1 MLFAHPFLLL
11 LLLVPIGLLV
21 FQWRHKAR
29 AVPLPSDHQPH
40 QRRRFL
46 TFLLGLTASLPALI
60 LALGVVL
67 IAGPRKFEQP
77 RSAREMTNIQFCFD
91 VSGSMTA
98 SFGDGD
104 RYDAAMEAV
113 NSFID
118 YRKGDSFGLS
128 IFGNSVLNWV
138 PLTSDVSAFR
148 CAPPFLH
155 PENLP
160 MWFGGTE
167 IGKAL
172 KACEKILI
180 SREEGDRMILLI
192 SDGQSMDLMGGKD
205 VEIAQSLKDN
215 GITVYGVHV
224 AEGAPPPEVSVIAS
238 MTGGQYFSAG
248 DPESLKA
255 VFQQIAAMKQAPI
268 KRLTPDPV
276 DNFRPFIIAA
286 ISLAFLYLLALFGLR
301 YNPW

>member
-1 MLFAHPFLLL
+1 MLFAHPYLLL
-11 LLLVPIGLLV
+11 LLLVPIGLLA
-21 FQWRHKAR
+21 FQYRQKGQP
-29 AVPLPSDHQPH
+29 VPLPTDHQARP
-40 QRRRFL
+40 RRRLL
-46 TFLLGLTASLPALI
+46 TLALDFANTLPALI
-60 LALGVVL
+60 LALAIIL

-77 RSAREMTNIQFCFD
+77 RSAREMTNIQFCID

-98 SFGDGD
+98 PFGDGD
-104 RYDAAMEAV
+104 RYDAAMAAV

-118 YRKGDSFGLS
+118 YRKGDSFGLT
-128 IFGNSVLNWV
+128 IFGNSVLHWV

-155 PENLP
+155 PNKLP
-160 MWFGGTE
+160 SWFGGTE

-172 KACEKILI
+172 RACEDVLV

-192 SDGQSMDLMGGKD
+192 SDGQSGDLSNGKD
-205 VEIAQSLKDN
+205 IEIANSLKEN

-224 AEGAPPPEVSVIAS
+224 AEGAPPTEVSVIAS
-238 MTGGQYFSAG
+238 MTGGQYFTAG
-248 DPESLKA
+248 DPESLTA
-255 VFQQIAAMKQAPI
+255 VFRQIDAMKQSPI

-276 DNFRPFIIAA
+276 DNFQPFLIAA
-286 ISLAFLYLLALFGLR
+286 LAVAALHLLTLFGLR

>member
-1 MLFAHPFLLL
+1 MLFANPFLLL
-11 LLLVPIGLLV
+11 LLLVPLGLLA
-21 FQWRHKAR
+21 FQYRQKGHP
-29 AVPLPSDHQPH
+29 VPLPADHRARP
-40 QRRRFL
+40 RRRFL
-46 TFLLGLTASLPALI
+46 TLALDFANTLPALI
-60 LALGVVL
+60 LALAIIL

-77 RSAREMTNIQFCFD
+77 RSAREMTNIQFCID
-91 VSGSMTA
+91 VSGSMMA
-98 SFGDGD
+98 PFGDGD

-118 YRKGDSFGLS
+118 YRKGDSFGLT
-128 IFGNSVLNWV
+128 IFGNSVLHWV

-155 PENLP
+155 PSKLP
-160 MWFGGTE
+160 SWFGGTE

-172 KACEKILI
+172 RSCEDILV

-192 SDGQSMDLMGGKD
+192 SDGQSGDLYNGKD
-205 VEIAQSLKDN
+205 VEIANSLKEN

-224 AEGAPPPEVSVIAS
+224 AEGAPPTEVSVIAS
-238 MTGGQYFSAG
+238 ITGGQYFSAG
-248 DPESLKA
+248 DPESLTA
-255 VFQQIAAMKQAPI
+255 VFKQIDAMKQSPI

-276 DNFRPFIIAA
+276 DNFQPFILAA
-286 ISLAFLYLLALFGLR
+286 LAVAALHLLTLFGLR

>member
-1 MLFAHPFLLL
+1 MLFAHPNMLLL
-11 LLLVPIGLLV
+11 LLIPIGFLV
-21 FQWRHKAR
+21 FQFRHKAR

-40 QRRRFL
+40 RRRRFL
-46 TFLLGLTASLPALI
+46 TILLDVTASLPALI
-60 LALGVVL
+60 LALAIVL
-67 IAGPRKFEQP
+67 LAGPRKFEQP
-77 RSAREMTNIQFCFD
+77 RSAREMTNIQFCID
-91 VSGSMTA
+91 VSGSMNA
-98 SFGDGD
+98 PFGDGD
-104 RYDAAMEAV
+104 RYDAAMKAV

-128 IFGNSVLNWV
+128 IFGNSVLHWV

-155 PENLP
+155 PSRLP
-160 MWFGGTE
+160 RWFGGTE
-167 IGKAL
+167 VGKAL
-172 KACEKILI
+172 KACEDVLV
-180 SREEGDRMILLI
+180 SREEGDRMILLVT
-192 SDGQSMDLMGGKD
+192 DGQSMDLMGGND
-205 VEIAQSLKDN
+205 VKIAGSLKKN
-215 GITVYGVHV
+215 GITVFGVHV

-255 VFQQIAAMKQAPI
+255 VFQQIDAMKQSPI

-276 DNFRPFIIAA
+276 DHFQPFIVAAA
-286 ISLAFLYLLALFGLR
+286 IIAGLYLLALFGLR